1 MAVEFNENDVK
12 VISSNADEIILKPD
26 GEVYADP
33 SDMPNRE
40 E

>member
-12 VISSNADEIILKPD
+12 IISSNADNKIVKPD
-26 GEVYADP
+26 GEVYEDP

>member
-12 VISSNADEIILKPD
+12 IISSNADYKIVKPD
-26 GEVYADP
+26 GEVYEDP